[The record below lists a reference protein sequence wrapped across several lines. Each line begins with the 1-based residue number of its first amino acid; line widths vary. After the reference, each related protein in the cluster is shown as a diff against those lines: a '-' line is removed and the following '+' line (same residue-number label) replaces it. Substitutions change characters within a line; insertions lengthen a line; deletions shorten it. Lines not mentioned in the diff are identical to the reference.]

1 MAVTYRIAAFL
12 LSLPVL
18 AVSFPFG
25 TAFFALA
32 AAGITVSVAAHSQ
45 LRQTIG
51 TVE

>member
-12 LSLPVL
+12 LSLPVW

-32 AAGITVSVAAHSQ
+32 AGMTVSVAAHSQ
-45 LRQTIG
+45 L
-51 TVE
+51 